1 MRISELATRT
11 GTTAKTLRFYEES
24 ALLSEPVRTQNGYR
38 DYDEGAIS
46 RIQFVRSGQAIG
58 LTLAEIRNLID
69 IRQDGASPCSAAT
82 DLLDQNLTAITK
94 RIGELKIL
102 KRDLI
107 QLKIRASNLDPASC
121 PPESICHVINP
132 RH

>member
-1 MRISELATRT
+1 MRISELAGRT

-24 ALLSEPVRTQNGYR
+24 SLLAEPARTQNGYR
-38 DYDEGAIS
+38 DYDESAFV
-46 RIQFVRSGQAIG
+46 RIQFVQAGQSIG

-69 IRQDGASPCSAAT
+69 IRDGGASPCRAAT
-82 DLLDQNLTAITK
+82 DLLNEHLTAITR
-94 RIGELKIL
+94 RISELKIL

-107 QLKIRASNLDPASC
+107 QLKIRASSLDPDSC